1 MTNSSLIVAPESA
14 GWGVT
19 PLEPREIEATADG
32 HKTRT
37 KPITY
42 RGLRS
47 AAGSSA
53 SRGVSFRQVVE
64 GGDGTIETG
73 VFSNGLSPLFTTMCD
88 SVTTGVHSGGTLAY
102 DHVFT
107 WGPTGPPSGKSIT
120 TYLKREKVAGTFDWY
135 KYTGGRGV
143 SLELGVGIDEVLS
156 AKFAYDYKTAA
167 HIAAPSISPTIP
179 DPLTLFNW
187 TDATVTIGGDASCL
201 ESFNLTLPTGV
212 DVENKCIKAGDTRHE
227 PMRKMVPELTG
238 SANWKYA
245 DSTFFDAFITGE
257 ELALTAVFEDT
268 SVNIEGSTHP
278 KLTIAIGAIRFTGE
292 DPEVSV
298 DEATMQALPFEI
310 VDNGTDDVVKI
321 TLVTSDTYNW
331 LA

>member
-1 MTNSSLIVAPESA
+1 MTNSALIVAPESG

-47 AAGSSA
+47 SAGSSA
-53 SRGVSFRQVVE
+53 SRGTNFRQVVE

-73 VFSNGLSPLFTTMCD
+73 IFSNGLSPLFTTMCD
-88 SVTTGVHSGGTLAY
+88 SVSVGVHAGGTLAY

-107 WGPTGPPSGKSIT
+107 WGPAGPPSGKSIT
-120 TYLKREKVAGTFDWY
+120 TYLKREKTNGNFDWY
-135 KYTGGRGV
+135 RYTGGRGV

-156 AKFAYDYKTAA
+156 GKFEFDYKTAA
-167 HIAAPSISPTIP
+167 RIADPSISPTTI
-179 DPLTLFNW
+179 DALSLFNW
-187 TDATVTIGGDASCL
+187 TDATVTIDGDASCL
-201 ESFNLTLPTGV
+201 ESFSLTLPTGV
-212 DVENKCIKAGDTRHE
+212 DVENKCVKAGDTRHQ

-245 DSTFFDAFITGE
+245 SSDYFDAFISGA
-257 ELALTAVFEDT
+257 ELPVTAVFEDT
-268 SVNIEGSTHP
+268 SVVIEGSTHP

-292 DPEVSV
+292 DPEVAV
-298 DEATMQALPFEI
+298 DEATKQNLPFEI

-321 TLVTSDTYNW
+321 TLITSDTYNW
-331 LA
+331 LV